1 MNIWTENICKGS
13 LPYADHLNQCYSPG
27 PGKHEC
33 LSAKHGAD
41 ESATCGMRQRTLTI
55 SSWLSS
61 RTLILNNK
69 IITQSLRN
77 CCTWKGQDQQ
87 CWLND
92 TNRDGSHKRRTRE
105 MIEMIIYTN
114 APTCQIHAYLFKQ
127 THTHFTMYYYFFGFT
142 CHQEGGMY
150 TLLKAHTH
158 ILGWHKVLV
167 LLITKQDM
175 QKHIFMHTGLRK
187 KKKKNSVWS
196 YKQMSLLWYLQ
207 GHALVPSV
215 TRI

>member
-1 MNIWTENICKGS
+1 
-13 LPYADHLNQCYSPG
+13 
-27 PGKHEC
+27 
-33 LSAKHGAD
+33 
-41 ESATCGMRQRTLTI
+41 MRQRTLTI

-92 TNRDGSHKRRTRE
+92 TYRDGSHKRRTRE

-167 LLITKQDM
+167 LLITKEDM

-187 KKKKNSVWS
+187 KKKKTRFEATNKCHYCDTFKATPLFLQSQGYNWRGS
-196 YKQMSLLWYLQ
+196 KGPLL
-207 GHALVPSV
+207 
-215 TRI
+215 